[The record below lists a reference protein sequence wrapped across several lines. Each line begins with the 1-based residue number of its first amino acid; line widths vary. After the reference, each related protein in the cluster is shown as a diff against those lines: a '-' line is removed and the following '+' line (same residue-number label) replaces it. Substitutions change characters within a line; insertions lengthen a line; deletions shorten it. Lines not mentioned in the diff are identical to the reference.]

1 MFKGRVI
8 QAAKLGAG
16 SAWLTWQRLAR
27 RALPKT
33 EGTLRVPGLGA
44 EVTVRRD
51 RWGVP
56 HIQSSSVEDG
66 LFAQGFVSAQ
76 DRLWAMDFY
85 RRVVSG
91 RLSEFAGEE
100 TLKTDRVMRTLGM
113 RHAAEREEAGLDP
126 ELRALLER
134 YCAGINA
141 GAAAARA
148 RPLEFRLLGI
158 EWEPWTPVDVLALGK
173 LLAFGLSTNWER
185 ELLRADM
192 VRDLGAELTARLD
205 PTYPRDNPIV
215 DQTAWDGVGL
225 PLVEQIDAVRR
236 SLGLATEASGS
247 NNWAVSGERSA
258 TGMPLIAGDP
268 HLPQS
273 MPGLWY
279 EIEVRIDD
287 WFVRGASLPG
297 LPGLYM
303 GQTNDVAWTITNVMS
318 DIQDLFI
325 ERVDGDRYLFEDEWR
340 PLATRTEEIVVKGRA
355 EPATVEI
362 RETHH
367 GPIVNE
373 ALGAD
378 DAEPLALAWQT
389 LREPTAFLGQVDLLQ
404 VGSGPEL
411 VAGLEGHTS
420 PPSNMIWA
428 DRHGSIGYKLIGRLP
443 RRRGGGADLPKPG
456 GSGGLE
462 WEGT

>member
-91 RLSEFAGEE
+91 RLSEFAGED
-100 TLKTDRVMRTLGM
+100 TLKVDRVMRTLGM
-113 RHAAEREEAGLDP
+113 RHVAEREEKGLGP
-126 ELRALLER
+126 ELRVLPER
-134 YCAGINA
+134 
-141 GAAAARA
+141 
-148 RPLEFRLLGI
+148 
-158 EWEPWTPVDVLALGK
+158 EWEPGRPVGVLSLGK
-173 LLAFGLSTNWER
+173 LRAFGLSTNWER

-192 VRDLGAELTARLD
+192 VRDLGPELTARLD
-205 PTYPRDNPIV
+205 PTYPRDTP
-215 DQTAWDGVGL
+215 TAAQSPWRGEGL

-236 SLGLATEASGS
+236 ALGLATEASGS
-247 NNWAVSGERSA
+247 NNWAVSGARSA

-268 HLPQS
+268 HLPSS

-279 EIEVRIDD
+279 EVELRVAGR
-287 WFVRGASLPG
+287 FVRGASLPG
-297 LPGLYM
+297 LPGIYM
-303 GQTNDVAWTITNVMS
+303 GQTNDVAWTITNVMG
-318 DIQDLFI
+318 DNQDLFI
-325 ERVDGDRYLFEDEWR
+325 ERIEGERYRFEDEG
-340 PLATRTEEIVVKGRA
+340 GRA
-355 EPATVEI
+355 HDH
-362 RETHH
+362 R
-367 GPIVNE
+367 
-373 ALGAD
+373 
-378 DAEPLALAWQT
+378 
-389 LREPTAFLGQVDLLQ
+389 
-404 VGSGPEL
+404 
-411 VAGLEGHTS
+411 
-420 PPSNMIWA
+420 
-428 DRHGSIGYKLIGRLP
+428 
-443 RRRGGGADLPKPG
+443 
-456 GSGGLE
+456 
-462 WEGT
+462 